1 VAPGDEGAVAAGAAG
16 FTGDDTVSGMAGNG
30 DSRLVY
36 STDGTNAG
44 RIRPPE
50 PPRKQGPARKGGQG
64 PQAAPAVPDDGVVR
78 LFRDRKG
85 RGGKTATA
93 ITGLP
98 GSEAELDAM
107 LKRLKQQCGAGGVRE
122 GRTLLIQ
129 GDHRDRLAAELGALG
144 HRVKLAGG

>member
-1 VAPGDEGAVAAGAAG
+1 
-16 FTGDDTVSGMAGNG
+16 MAGNEN
-30 DSRLVY
+30 SRLVY
-36 STDGTNAG
+36 STDGTSAG

-50 PPRKQGPARKGGQG
+50 PPRGRAPQQAKQAP
-64 PQAAPAVPDDGVVR
+64 PAVPDDGIVR

-98 GSEAELDAM
+98 GSDAELDAM
-107 LKRLKQQCGAGGVRE
+107 LKKLKQQMGTGGARE

-129 GDHRDRLAAELGALG
+129 GDHRERLAAALEAMG
-144 HRVKLAGG
+144 MKVKLAGG